1 MLTFGNLSFTIAD
14 IFYRGLIMKKVF
26 KILNLLSVVA
36 MSCVLIC
43 CSGGGSSSD
52 DEDVAVES
60 TPETPAVSTTETPTV
75 STPTTYLAR
84 VMYTSRRGE
93 YINNGK
99 ADANH
104 DLYEG
109 GYALPLVMTVDHI
122 RVEPIDDLSTN
133 PETARFYIMADA
145 GFYLEIQGNLYSAL
159 VLPDGIIGN
168 EIDPVTNYWVR

>member
-1 MLTFGNLSFTIAD
+1 
-14 IFYRGLIMKKVF
+14 
-26 KILNLLSVVA
+26 

-52 DEDVAVES
+52 DDDA
-60 TPETPAVSTTETPTV
+60 PAVSTA
-75 STPTTYLAR
+75 STTTTTLTNYLAR
-84 VMYTSRRGE
+84 VMYTSRKGE

-109 GYALPLVMTVDHI
+109 GYAVPLVMTVEHI

-145 GFYLEIQGNLYSAL
+145 GYYLEIDGDCYSAL
-159 VLPDGIIGN
+159 VLPAGVIGN
-168 EIDPVTNYWVR
+168 EIDPATNCWVR

>member
-1 MLTFGNLSFTIAD
+1 
-14 IFYRGLIMKKVF
+14 MKKVVRIF
-26 KILNLLSVVA
+26 TMLSVLA
-36 MSCVLIC
+36 IGGLLIC

-60 TPETPAVSTTETPTV
+60 TPAVSTATTTTTTPTN
-75 STPTTYLAR
+75 YLAR

-93 YINNGK
+93 YISNGS

-109 GYALPLVMTVDHI
+109 GYAVPLVMTVDHI

-168 EIDPVTNYWVR
+168 EIDPVTNCWVR

>member
-1 MLTFGNLSFTIAD
+1 
-14 IFYRGLIMKKVF
+14 MKKVVRIF
-26 KILNLLSVVA
+26 TMLSVLA
-36 MSCVLIC
+36 IGGLLIC

-52 DEDVAVES
+52 DDDA
-60 TPETPAVSTTETPTV
+60 PAVSTTSTTTTTTPTII
-75 STPTTYLAR
+75 TTQTNYLAR
-84 VMYTSRRGE
+84 VMYTVRRGE
-93 YINNGK
+93 YINEGL

-109 GYALPLVMTVDHI
+109 YAVPQVMMVSHM

-168 EIDPVTNYWVR
+168 EIDPVTNYWV